1 MKRHQSVLILTVI
14 LIATMI
20 PVTSVPAMAAGP
32 SSKAE
37 ITTRINELCNS
48 LDGQYFNVGHSKE
61 DCGYK
66 ASKHGCD
73 NCLIGNIMQAQW
85 FKEKFGTVKAAQLP
99 ISTVGQKSCMGFV
112 NFAMW
117 YIFRA
122 NDNDSVGRVSS
133 DTMNFNYENVSKY
146 ARVGDYLRLGGQ
158 HSVIFIDYNADGI
171 TVLDCNYGGEY
182 NCIVQ
187 KHTIPYKNYSKFF
200 AVRAYSKLDEMPV
213 NPFSKPSSGTNAA
226 GRTSKPVVS
235 VSDGNATVSW
245 NYSGKASS
253 YDVYLVQSPWR
264 WEDIKYHMS
273 AASTSCVFKNVAPG
287 DYQVFVIARPNK
299 DTKQSEWTAFTVQST
314 SSKNVKITFN
324 ANGGSVSQNSKTVIS
339 GSTYGS
345 LPTPTRDGYTFDG
358 WYTSASGGSQVT
370 SGTTCSSNITLYAH
384 WTAVPPVN
392 PSDQQ
397 CEVILDDG
405 SACRRMTVTKGNTY
419 GTLPMPTQD
428 GYTFDC
434 WYTSASGGSQVT
446 SSSTCSSNVTL
457 YAHWTPIPTQETVK
471 ITFDPNGGNTTL
483 RSKDITAGS
492 LLTGLPTATRSGYT
506 FLGWTT
512 DRIDPDASST
522 YTAVVVGE
530 GAFSFDQD
538 TTLYAFWKKNRANYT
553 AFFDANGGSVPQSS
567 KTVTEGYYYGDLP
580 TPSKNGYT
588 FKGWY
593 TSAAG
598 GSEITSRTTFSDS
611 SDITLYAHWEKQNTG
626 YWGSWSG
633 WSTTPAYE
641 SSTRQVETR
650 SIQTSSGETEYRYGR
665 YIDSTGGHICWCS
678 TYLGSKGYSG
688 ITVQYSSW
696 STTRYGASG
705 KVWTCGNCN
714 GSHTGIDHYD
724 SQGRPAW
731 TEYSLSSG
739 SYYWEESR
747 QTSDTY
753 ETQYRYRDLFSE

>member
-32 SSKAE
+32 SSEAE

-85 FKEKFGTVKAAQLP
+85 FKEKFGTVKTAQLP

-213 NPFSKPSSGTNAA
+213 NPFSKPSSGTSAA

-273 AASTSCVFKNVAPG
+273 ATSTSCVFKNVAPG
-287 DYQVFVIARPNK
+287 DYQVFIIARPNK
-299 DTKQSEWTAFTVQST
+299 DTKQSEWTAFTVQSA

-324 ANGGSVSQNSKTVIS
+324 TNGGSVSQNSKTVTS

-345 LPTPTRDGYTFDG
+345 LPTPLRDGYTFDG

-370 SGTTCSSNITLYAH
+370 SSSTCSSNITLYAH
-384 WTAVPPVN
+384 WTAVPK
-392 PSDQQ
+392 Q
-397 CEVILDDG
+397 
-405 SACRRMTVTKGNTY
+405 K
-419 GTLPMPTQD
+419 
-428 GYTFDC
+428 
-434 WYTSASGGSQVT
+434 
-446 SSSTCSSNVTL
+446 
-457 YAHWTPIPTQETVK
+457 TVK
-471 ITFDPNGGNTTL
+471 ITFDPNGGRTSQS
-483 RSKDITAGS
+483 SKTITGGS
-492 LLTGLPTATRSGYT
+492 RLTGLPTATRNGYM
-506 FLGWTT
+506 FLGWAM
-512 DRIDPDASST
+512 DKIDPDASGF
-522 YTAVVVGE
+522 YTTTVVSE
-530 GAFSFDQD
+530 GAFSFDKD
-538 TTLYAFWKKNRANYT
+538 TTLYAYWDKAQTSCTHVKDELAVTKGEHPHYNYYSCAKCGELFTDGSTSYMEDCPICNPKEEDTGAVGPHTHVKKHVRTWNSDHPHYVYYT
-553 AFFDANGGSVPQSS
+553 CEICGESF
-567 KTVTEGYYYGDLP
+567 TEYETETMDDCP
-580 TPSKNGYT
+580 ICNPPKEPAWSN
-588 FKGWY
+588 
-593 TSAAG
+593 
-598 GSEITSRTTFSDS
+598 
-611 SDITLYAHWEKQNTG
+611 
-626 YWGSWSG
+626 WSG
-633 WSTTPAYE
+633 WSTTPYYE
-641 SSTRQVETR
+641 SPTRQVETR
-650 SIQTSSGETEYRYGR
+650 TVKTSDGATEYRYGR
-665 YIDSTGGHICWCS
+665 YIDSTGGHVCWCS
-678 TYLGSKGYSG
+678 KYLGGKGYTG
-688 ITVQYSSW
+688 ISIQYSSW
-696 STTRYGASG
+696 SSTRYGTNG
-705 KVWTCGNCN
+705 KVWTCGYCN
-714 GSHTGIDHYD
+714 GSHTGVDHYD
-724 SQGRPAW
+724 SSGRPCW
-731 TEYSLSSG
+731 NEYTLSSG
-739 SYYWEESR
+739 SYFWEESR
-747 QTSDTY
+747 QTSATY
-753 ETQYRYRDLFSE
+753 ETQYRYRDLISG